1 MMKTE
6 KTNFD
11 LNFNQNPLINIGV
24 KVLVVITFG
33 ILLHG
38 FKPLFPLPF
47 DSLFKFKWMF
57 INWEFI
63 GTQSF
68 FNYTQ
73 VRFERG
79 VLPLIAVIAL
89 IFLLKKSPIEGL
101 RKYIV
106 SLVIF
111 GQIFLISADII
122 SVVFKTSDTFFD
134 PIMGSVFKYWGFITL
149 VLFLPFLLGNKL
161 SKGLPTQYLDFVQK
175 FFSVERIKLNV
186 LLIFSALT
194 AISYLLAIV

>member
-1 MMKTE
+1 MKTE
-6 KTNFD
+6 KTNID

-47 DSLFKFKWMF
+47 DSLFKLKWMF
-57 INWEFI
+57 INWKFI
-63 GTQSF
+63 GTQGF

-79 VLPLIAVIAL
+79 VLLLLAVVAL

-122 SVVFKTSDTFFD
+122 TVIFNISDTFFD
-134 PIMGSVFKYWGFITL
+134 PIMDSVFKYWGFITL
-149 VLFLPFLLGNKL
+149 VLFLPFLLGNKI
-161 SKGLPTQYLDFVQK
+161 SNGLPSQYLDFVKK
-175 FFSVERIKLNV
+175 FFLAERLKLNI
-186 LLIFSALT
+186 LMIFSALT
-194 AISYLLAIV
+194 AISYLFAIV